1 MVVNIVIT
9 IEKNLLFV
17 SHGYIVIFSYR
28 KYTEEKLYIYRV
40 LNSLCFQFIRIQIT
54 ASECS
59 FFLN

>member
-1 MVVNIVIT
+1 MDVNIVIT

-28 KYTEEKLYIYRV
+28 KYIEEKLYIYRV

-54 ASECS
+54 AGECS